1 MLFKTAFGPFPAE
14 NENLRLHFLQLQ
26 FKVFVAPKHF
36 FLCISIFQ
44 RSCKDHKND
53 ILHLGLKFL
62 SRKITENVFD
72 SVNKNGENVIY
83 LRNIF
88 IFCKRTKISK
98 DLCLIGTKFL
108 RTPRDT
114 FHLFKLR
121 KNPFT
126 RNSQQFTMK
135 WGKWD
140 QRETSY
146 AQGNMGAS
154 MPVGGCGGL
163 PLIDPTHSHLMHPTE

>member
-1 MLFKTAFGPFPAE
+1 MGKMVYTLET
-14 NENLRLHFLQLQ
+14 
-26 FKVFVAPKHF
+26 
-36 FLCISIFQ
+36 
-44 RSCKDHKND
+44 
-53 ILHLGLKFL
+53 
-62 SRKITENVFD
+62 
-72 SVNKNGENVIY
+72 
-83 LRNIF
+83 IF

-126 RNSQQFTMK
+126 RNSQQFTIK